1 MPQSADWLIG
11 EGILGPGVHGKA
23 LRSMAAPGTAYD
35 DPVLGGKDPQP
46 AHMKDFVELPDDDFD
61 DNGGVHINSGI
72 PNKAFYLVATQI
84 GGNAWE
90 DAGHIWYETL
100 THRLGSNSQFLDP
113 ADATYQVAGELFG
126 SGSTQQQAVKEAW
139 DEVGI
144 SVAVSAVRGR
154 KPRRP
159 SAAVE
164 GNGAALK
171 KQIEKVVQELT
182 KLGAALGSSS

>member
-1 MPQSADWLIG
+1 L
-11 EGILGPGVHGKA
+11 E
-23 LRSMAAPGTAYD
+23 
-35 DPVLGGKDPQP
+35 
-46 AHMKDFVELPDDDFD
+46 D
-61 DNGGVHINSGI
+61 DNGGVHIYSGI

-100 THRLGSNSQFLDP
+100 MHRLGPNSQFQDC
-113 ADATYQVAGELFG
+113 ADATYQVAGVLFG
-126 SGSTQQQAVKEAW
+126 SGGTQQQAVKEAW
-139 DEVGI
+139 DEVGV
-144 SVAVSAVRGR
+144 SVAVGPVRAQ
-154 KPRRP
+154 KIRRP

-164 GNGAALK
+164 ANGAALK